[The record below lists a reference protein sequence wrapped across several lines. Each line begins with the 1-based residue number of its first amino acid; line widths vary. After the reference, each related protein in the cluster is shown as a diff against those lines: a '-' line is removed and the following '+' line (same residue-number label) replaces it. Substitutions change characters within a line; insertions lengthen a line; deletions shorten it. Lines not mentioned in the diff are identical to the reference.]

1 MFARR
6 GSESFNAT
14 MIAEAGTIEGDLGN
28 ARRLGAR
35 GDILADRRRRRG
47 IAGALHFATHLL
59 VHRRG
64 GSDHHRTV
72 GGDDLRV
79 DVAGRTV
86 DAQPVHTQCFDGGA
100 GPPRPPDTTYILDHD
115 DTYFFVA
122 SLRTI
127 TSSEYFT
134 PLPLYGSGGR

>member
-6 GSESFNAT
+6 VSESFNAT

-28 ARRLGAR
+28 ARRLGAL

-64 GSDHHRTV
+64 GSFHHRTV
-72 GGDDLRV
+72 GGYDLRV
-79 DVAGRTV
+79 VVAGRSGV
-86 DAQPVHTQCFDGGA
+86 ALPVHTHCFDGGA
-100 GPPRPPDTTYILDHD
+100 VSPRPPDTTY
-115 DTYFFVA
+115 
-122 SLRTI
+122 
-127 TSSEYFT
+127 
-134 PLPLYGSGGR
+134 

>member
-6 GSESFNAT
+6 VSESFNAT

-28 ARRLGAR
+28 ARRLGAL
-35 GDILADRRRRRG
+35 GDILADRRRCRG
-47 IAGALHFATHLL
+47 IVGALYFATHLL

-64 GSDHHRTV
+64 GSDHLRTV

-100 GPPRPPDTTYILDHD
+100 CTPRQPDTTYFLVHD
-115 DTYFFVA
+115 VTNFIMA
-122 SLRTI
+122 SIRTN
-127 TSSEYFT
+127 T
-134 PLPLYGSGGR
+134 